1 MMQQT
6 GLPVILL
13 LGAKSRHKPLEA
25 VPGELNKLRNILFP
39 KQNTEPKFELVHLP
53 YFTRA
58 DLHKT
63 LDQLKNRV
71 AILHFAGHS
80 SDEALMT
87 DGETENPSGSH
98 HDDELVYSRHI
109 CTHIQSW
116 ALTPSLVF
124 LNGCHNSRQVSQF
137 HQAGVEV
144 VIATH
149 RAIDDGQASAFA
161 QEFYHS
167 LFFGSQ
173 TSLSAA
179 FEQAGAKALTEN
191 RSVRSIDIEALD
203 NSDSQQLD
211 WSLYARDE
219 EQLSWVLDE
228 LLTHERPVR
237 DEQGKLINPYRGLEA
252 FREQDRSYFFGRR
265 ELTDELCDSIPQA
278 QLYAL
283 WGASGSGKSS
293 LINAGVIPKLREN
306 NEWLILK
313 IRPGGDPFR
322 LLATEIALVF
332 HPEIRTRQD
341 EEVSGLIKQLK
352 TDTFDWTGK
361 VSDLLHSSGKQ
372 RLLIVIDQ
380 FEELFTQSD
389 PETVKAYEAQ
399 LINLVNVNIKQCSL
413 LLVMRADF
421 LASALLNESFA
432 HLLNQ
437 ISPKLLPPM
446 GKAELRAAIEL
457 PARKQRVDLE
467 PSLTNALLDE
477 VDNQPGYLPLLQ
489 YALRLLWDKHED
501 NRLRLEDYNQFGGL
515 NKVLETRAD
524 EIFSS
529 FPEKEQQ
536 RVRKIFLQ
544 LVQPGKGR
552 EDTRRRADFREFG
565 DDAFT
570 RNIVQTLADARLITT
585 EQDKYDKNK
594 AFAEVSHEALIRH
607 WGRLQSWIEEDRDSL
622 NTQIQISEDAKD
634 WEDDNR
640 DATWLL
646 TGSRLVVAKE
656 WLKAVGTDASELQA
670 TFIKASFSEQERQQ
684 KVQRNRLLGFIGVLM
699 VVAAVAV
706 WQAFSATK
714 AGKEAREQQKRAEL
728 ALSEANDVITFIN
741 FDLRDQL
748 IPIVPLTITN
758 EIRTRVTAYYRNL
771 GDNIK
776 SGEFPRQRAISLIQH
791 ADTLAAQGKLPEAEP
806 LYREANQFMEQKANS
821 DPSNTEWQR
830 DLSVS
835 FDKIGDIL
843 SAQGQLD
850 EAKAAFE
857 KSQTIRQTL
866 ADNDPSNTEWQRDL
880 SASLIRIGDIFSDQG
895 KLDEA
900 KAVFEKGL
908 AIAQKLADNDPS
920 NTKWQHDLSASFIW
934 TGDILSD
941 QGKINDAKIKYE
953 ESESI
958 LQKLVDID
966 PTNAEWQRE
975 LSTSLGKIGDILSA
989 QGQLD
994 DAKAVFEKSLAIA
1007 QTLADNDPSNAG
1019 WQTDLVVSHIRIMK
1033 VAQQNNDIRSA
1044 HEYGAKALAALKP
1057 LAEQGLLHGQRQQ
1070 WIGIIEDALK
1080 QLE

>member
-25 VPGELNKLRNILFP
+25 VPKELNKLRNILFP

-58 DLHKT
+58 DLNKT

-71 AILHFAGHS
+71 AVLHFAGHS

-87 DGETENPSGSH
+87 DGEAGNPSDNN
-98 HDDELVYSRHI
+98 HDSELVYSRHI
-109 CTHIQSW
+109 CQHIQSW
-116 ALTPSLVF
+116 SLTPSLVF
-124 LNGCHNSRQVSQF
+124 LNGCNNSRQVSQF
-137 HQAGVEV
+137 HEAGVEV

-161 QEFYHS
+161 QEFYQS
-167 LFFGSQ
+167 LFYGSQ
-173 TSLSAA
+173 TSLRAA
-179 FEQAGAKALTEN
+179 FEQAGSKALTEN
-191 RSVRSIDIEALD
+191 RGVRSIDIEALD
-203 NSDSQQLD
+203 DSDSQQLD
-211 WSLYARDE
+211 WSLYVRNE

-265 ELTDELCDSIPQA
+265 ELINELCGSIPQA

-293 LINAGVIPKLREN
+293 LINAGVIPRLREN

-399 LINLVNVNIKQCSL
+399 LINLVNVNINQCSL

-432 HLLNQ
+432 NLLNQ
-437 ISPKLLPPM
+437 IRPKFLPPM

-524 EIFSS
+524 EIFLG

-607 WGRLQSWIEEDRDSL
+607 WGRLQSWIEEDRESL

-634 WEDDNR
+634 WEDGDR

-656 WLKAVGTDASELQA
+656 WLEAVGTDAPELQA
-670 TFIKASFSEQERQQ
+670 TFIKASFREQERQQ

-699 VVAAVAV
+699 VVAAVAI
-706 WQAFSATK
+706 WQAVSEKT
-714 AGKEAREQQKRAEL
+714 ARNQEQRAQNARKQAEGVV
-728 ALSEANDVITFIN
+728 NFMV
-741 FDLRDQL
+741 FDLRNKLELIGRLDLVQDVQKRVSTYYENSGGVDQNQQHL
-748 IPIVPLTITN
+748 WQRATN
-758 EIRTRVTAYYRNL
+758 RINRGDTETAQGNL
-771 GDNIK
+771 G
-776 SGEFPRQRAISLIQH
+776 
-791 ADTLAAQGKLPEAEP
+791 TAEQ
-806 LYREANQFMEQKANS
+806 LYQEANRFMQQRVASN
-821 DPSNTEWQR
+821 PSNAEWQL

-835 FDKIGDIL
+835 LDKIGDTL
-843 SAQGQLD
+843 SAQGKFE
-850 EAKAAFE
+850 EAKAIFE
-857 KSQTIRQTL
+857 RGQAIRQML
-866 ADNDPSNTEWQRDL
+866 ADKDPSNAGWQRGLSISLNKIGEIL
-880 SASLIRIGDIFSDQG
+880 SAQG

-900 KAVFEKGL
+900 KA
-908 AIAQKLADNDPS
+908 I
-920 NTKWQHDLSASFIW
+920 
-934 TGDILSD
+934 
-941 QGKINDAKIKYE
+941 
-953 ESESI
+953 
-958 LQKLVDID
+958 
-966 PTNAEWQRE
+966 
-975 LSTSLGKIGDILSA
+975 
-989 QGQLD
+989 
-994 DAKAVFEKSLAIA
+994 FEKSQNIA
-1007 QTLADNDPSNAG
+1007 QTLADKDPSNAE
-1019 WQTDLVVSHIRIMK
+1019 WQIGLVLSYVKILEI
-1033 VAQQNNDIRSA
+1033 AQQNNDIESA
-1044 HEYGAKALAALKP
+1044 QQHGGKALAILRP
-1057 LAEQGLLHGQRQQ
+1057 LAEQGLLHGQQQQ
-1070 WIGIIEDALK
+1070 WIGTIEAMLN